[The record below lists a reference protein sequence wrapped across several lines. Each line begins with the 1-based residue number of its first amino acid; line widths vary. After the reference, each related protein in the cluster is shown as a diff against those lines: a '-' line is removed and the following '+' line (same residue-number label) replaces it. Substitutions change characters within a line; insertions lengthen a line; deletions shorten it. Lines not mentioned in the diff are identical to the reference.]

1 VETGEYFDKTKV
13 HSLDHVG
20 KFYSVRGPL
29 NLTRTPQG
37 HPVLVQAG
45 ASDDGRNFA
54 SRFAELIFAS
64 QLDKE
69 HAKEFYATMKAK
81 VAGWGRNPE
90 HCKILPGFMPI
101 IGRNEEDARKKLS
114 ELMRLAVPAV
124 ALKMLSSRFGH
135 DMSGFDLDGPVP
147 KLPLSNAIQTHAKV
161 AYEKARKANLTL
173 RDIYNQVAVARGYL
187 FACGDAAMVADVME
201 DWFVD
206 RACDGF
212 MLVPPYFPAAF
223 DEFIDQVVPELQK
236 RGIFRREYSGST
248 LREHLGLPVPV
259 NRYSRRVP

>member
-1 VETGEYFDKTKV
+1 M
-13 HSLDHVG
+13 
-20 KFYSVRGPL
+20 
-29 NLTRTPQG
+29 
-37 HPVLVQAG
+37 
-45 ASDDGRNFA
+45 
-54 SRFAELIFAS
+54 IFAA

-81 VAGWGRNPE
+81 VADWGRNPD

-101 IGRNEEDARKKLS
+101 IGRDEEDARKKLS

-124 ALKMLSSRFGH
+124 ALKMLSARFGH

-147 KLPLSNAIQTHAKV
+147 NLPLSNEIQTHAKV
-161 AYEKARKANLTL
+161 AYEKARKENLTL
-173 RDIYNQVAVARGYL
+173 RDIYNQIAVARGYL

-201 DWFVD
+201 EWFVD

-212 MLVPPYFPAAF
+212 VLVPPYFPAAF
-223 DEFIDQVVPELQK
+223 DEFIDSVVPELQK

-248 LREHLGLPVPV
+248 LREHLGLTVPP
-259 NRYSRRVP
+259 NRYSKRTF